1 MKRSRLWY
9 GLLVVAVA
17 LLMFGALGQANIK
30 TIIIDATED
39 AYVVT
44 DIADTE
50 DAQGFRENNYG
61 DLEFLKTWY
70 AWAWWVMSG

>member
-1 MKRSRLWY
+1 MKRSRRWY
-9 GLLVVAVA
+9 GLLLVAVA

-39 AYVVT
+39 A
-44 DIADTE
+44 
-50 DAQGFRENNYG
+50 QGFRENNYG

-70 AWAWWVMSG
+70 A